1 MGEQLSEWSLPSGL
15 QKIIFTPVG
24 GLGSGECLVD
34 VNMDGLQDIVVT
46 EGHGKRNLV
55 WFEAPLWMDVDG
67 DDRVEFLRGN
77 YWIQTPNEFDLPWR
91 IFAIH
96 SQVGG

>member
-1 MGEQLSEWSLPSGL
+1 MGEQWCEWSLPSGL
-15 QKIIFTPVG
+15 QKRIFTPVG

-55 WFEAPLWMDVDG
+55 WFEAPLWKKHLIDTE
-67 DDRVEFLRGN
+67 VEMPDCLAATLFGRKGFVMNQRG
-77 YWIQTPNEFDLPWR
+77 IPVR
-91 IFAIH
+91 
-96 SQVGG
+96 S

>member
-1 MGEQLSEWSLPSGL
+1 
-15 QKIIFTPVG
+15 
-24 GLGSGECLVD
+24 
-34 VNMDGLQDIVVT
+34 MDG
-46 EGHGKRNLV
+46 
-55 WFEAPLWMDVDG
+55 DG

-91 IFAIH
+91 IFAMH